1 MKAYIAVV
9 SVLGILFYGALPG
22 SGEPFNVRGVKGLW
36 WQGIANYEKALPWL
50 AEHNLN
56 FLMLCYSS
64 FPASGMDWRSDYT
77 AEEKEQFRKLAGD
90 GKRLGVE
97 VCLSFNPG
105 IWSKPPL
112 VYSSE
117 QDYQTALGKVKSIHA
132 LGVNWFALCLD
143 DISRALEPADQM
155 RFGTLQA
162 AQVHFVNRLWR
173 DMKKLR
179 PRPKLIFCP
188 SAYLTADAAQHLD
201 YINTVG
207 EGIDRDVMMF
217 WTGPQCC
224 SSSIT
229 AADAR
234 AFGKWIRRK
243 PFVWD
248 NYPVNDMY
256 SWRPLMGPLK
266 NRSADLGGEV
276 SGYLANPMKQWSIST
291 IPLLTTAMYLNDP
304 AGYDPAR
311 AIEAAIKSFP
321 PDQQRAIR
329 LLVELYGSSFWGE
342 PGFPPQPRFLK
353 REDARKAL
361 PRYRAL
367 RKELSTNPGLKD
379 VWDDVKAALEGDIA
393 SLERR
398 CIDRET
404 ESPLIA
410 LGEDFEGGAGSVF
423 GYWQYGRTVNYVY
436 ARPTGRDQMSVE
448 FYLKSVQPAGA
459 TLRLVGRNGDTGKLA
474 RVRITL
480 TGWAVVEGETVFGAA
495 GFETKRFDVPASAL
509 KEGANKL
516 AIANLEEEGVLGM
529 PPWFMVA
536 EAELVPR

>member
-1 MKAYIAVV
+1 MVFAMLMA
-9 SVLGILFYGALPG
+9 SVIGTA
-22 SGEPFNVRGVKGLW
+22 SSEPFKVRGIKGLW

-50 AEHNLN
+50 AEHKLN

-64 FPASGMDWRSDYT
+64 FPASGMDWRADYT
-77 AEEKEQFRKLAGD
+77 AEEKEQIRKLAQD

-117 QDYQTALGKVKSIHA
+117 QDYQAALGKVKTIQA
-132 LGVNWFALCLD
+132 LGVNWFGLCLD
-143 DISRALEPADQM
+143 DISRALEPADQA

-188 SAYLTADAAQHLD
+188 SAYLTADAVQHLD

-207 EGIDRDVMMF
+207 EEIDREVMMF

-224 SSSIT
+224 SASIT
-229 AADAR
+229 ADDAR

-256 SWRPLMGPLK
+256 AWRPLMGPLK
-266 NRSADLGGEV
+266 NRSADLGLEV
-276 SGYLANPMKQWSIST
+276 SGYIANPMKQWSIST
-291 IPLLTTAMYLNDP
+291 IPLTTTALYLNDP
-304 AGYDPAR
+304 AGYDPTSG
-311 AIEAAIKSFP
+311 IEAAIKSFP
-321 PDQQRAIR
+321 ADQQRAIR

-342 PGFPPQPRFLK
+342 PGFPPQPRSFG

-361 PRYRAL
+361 PKYRAL
-367 RKELSTNPGLKD
+367 RKELSTNPGLAD
-379 VWDDVKAALEGDIA
+379 IWDDVKATLESDIA
-393 SLERR
+393 TLERR
-398 CIDRET
+398 CIDRKT
-404 ESPLIA
+404 ESPLFV
-410 LGEDFEGGAGSVF
+410 LGEEFEGGAGSVY
-423 GYWQYGRTVNYVY
+423 GSWQYGRSANYVY
-436 ARPTGRDQMSVE
+436 AKPTGRDKMSAE
-448 FYLKSVQPAGA
+448 FYLGDVPREGA

-474 RVRITL
+474 RVRIAMNDRSL
-480 TGWAVVEGETVFGAA
+480 VDSDAVFGSA
-495 GFETKRFDVPASAL
+495 GFETRTFEIPASAL
-509 KEGANKL
+509 KPGANTL
-516 AIANLEEEGVLGM
+516 VIANLEEEGVLGM

-536 EAELVPR
+536 EAEVTPK